1 MTAAETQ
8 PRPDPRRW
16 FTLAIVISAVLIV
29 ALDTTILNVA
39 IPTIL
44 RDLDTTLPSLQ
55 WVITGYSL
63 TFASLLI
70 IGGRLGDPFGPRRM
84 FIVGAAVFGLG
95 SLLASVATSVPTL
108 VFGEAVIEGI
118 GASLMMPAT
127 LGILSS
133 TFHGRERAT
142 AFGMWGAT
150 AGAAVAFGPLVGGY
164 LTTNYSWRWSFRI
177 NVIVAPLAIL
187 GALLFMRRQAAR
199 TGRRERIDVPG
210 ALLVASGTF
219 LLVFALSEGETYG
232 WWHPVK
238 SFMLGGADVWP
249 ADRSVSIVP
258 FAFAG
263 AVVLLCAFY
272 VLERWKERSARD
284 PLFEFGL
291 LRRRSFRYGLLTTMV
306 LAMGQLG
313 FLFVVPVFL
322 QDGEHLSA
330 VENGL
335 WLLPSGISII
345 AGTQLGARLTHRIG
359 TTAVVR
365 VGLVLEAIG
374 LLVIALAVSPDLT
387 FLGLLPGLV
396 LFGVGI
402 GFASSQLTN
411 VVLSDIPDE
420 RSGAASGANTTV
432 RQLGAALG
440 IAVIGAILTSQT
452 ISSGTDAI
460 RSSGLPASLK
470 ARTIAGVRV
479 GGVNFR
485 LPSHTRPADLAT
497 LRDVFDSAVAH
508 GTRAALF
515 YAVAVVVIGA
525 ITSFLIPRIT
535 IRGAAPSVESTE
547 ETVDSLE
554 ALAPLTS
561 AVVDANTLDREIA
574 DQTREDSEPG
584 GTPNSVSTT
593 R

>member
-1 MTAAETQ
+1 MIDAAAQ

-16 FTLAIVISAVLIV
+16 ITLAIVISAVLIV

-44 RDLDTTLPSLQ
+44 RDLHTTLPSLQ

-70 IGGRLGDPFGPRRM
+70 IGGRLGDLFGARRM
-84 FIVGAAVFGLG
+84 FIVGAATFGAG

-238 SFMLGGADVWP
+238 SFTLGGADVWP

-263 AVVLLCAFY
+263 AVALLCAFY
-272 VLERWKERSARD
+272 ALERWKERRARD

-291 LRRRSFRYGLLTTMV
+291 LRRRPFRYGLLTTMV

-330 VENGL
+330 VDNGL

-345 AGTQLGARLTHRIG
+345 AGTQLGARLTRRIG

-374 LLVIALAVSPDLT
+374 LLMIAIAVSPGLT
-387 FLGLLPGLV
+387 FFGLLPGLV
-396 LFGVGI
+396 AFGVGI

-420 RSGAASGANTTV
+420 RAGAASGANTTM

-440 IAVIGAILTSQT
+440 IAIIGAILTSQT
-452 ISSGTDAI
+452 ISYGTDAI
-460 RSSGLPASLK
+460 RRSGLPASLK
-470 ARTIAGVRV
+470 VRAISGVRA
-479 GGVNFR
+479 GGVNFGIPR
-485 LPSHTRPADLAT
+485 HTDPADLAI
-497 LRDVFDSAVAH
+497 LRNAFDSAVAH
-508 GTRAALF
+508 GTRSALL
-515 YAVAVVVIGA
+515 YAVGVVVIGT

-535 IRGAAPSVESTE
+535 TRSAPPSVESKE
-547 ETVDSLE
+547 E
-554 ALAPLTS
+554 ALDGLESLTPLTS
-561 AVVDANTLDREIA
+561 AVVDANPLDREVA
-574 DQTREDSEPG
+574 DQTSGESERG
-584 GTPNSVSTT
+584 DTPDSVSTT